1 MTAEVAD
8 PVLALARCAV
18 RGALPLRPGL
28 RRRPHGGLAFILTEV
43 ASTTTAVHARSVEG
57 FMVAPAGDGHLR
69 LLLHAVPEV
78 SIEPNS

>member
-8 PVLALARCAV
+8 PVLALALCAV

-43 ASTTTAVHARSVEG
+43 ASTTTAVHAGSIES
-57 FMVAPAGDGHLR
+57 FTVAPTGDGHLR
-69 LLLHAVPEV
+69 LLLHAAPAI